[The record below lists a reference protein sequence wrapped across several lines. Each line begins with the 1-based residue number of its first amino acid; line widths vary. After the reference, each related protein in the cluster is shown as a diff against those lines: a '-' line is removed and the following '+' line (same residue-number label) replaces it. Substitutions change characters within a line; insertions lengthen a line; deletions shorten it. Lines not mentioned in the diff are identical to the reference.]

1 MSDPL
6 PCPFC
11 GQPAEYVCESDHH
24 GEYFRLGCPD
34 EECAGHWT
42 YYTEPQEN
50 AEECIA
56 RWNRRSHMDA
66 ERQPI

>member
-1 MSDPL
+1 MNIL

-11 GQPAEYVCESDHH
+11 GKPAEYVCEDDHH

-34 EECAGHWT
+34 DECAGHWT

-56 RWNRRSHMDA
+56 RWNRRSHLPQM
-66 ERQPI
+66 RQPT